1 MECISRPRMDSNS
14 VVIAG
19 PRFDRAARVVGS
31 VAAGKVSTVVDGKF
45 CDLIVV
51 VVSRDPR
58 DLSRR
63 DIATKNRHVVW
74 GIRSVLN
81 KIKRI

>member
-1 MECISRPRMDSNS
+1 MECISRPRMDSHS

-19 PRFDRAARVVGS
+19 PRFDRAARVVGF

-45 CDLIVV
+45 CDRIVV

-63 DIATKNRHVVW
+63 DITTKDRYVVR